1 MSCIGNGLV
10 SLGLVLLVCGAQGFF
25 LPNVTRLEKLLSKYQ
40 RDEPHSRVRRA
51 IPRSD
56 QEEILMLH
64 NKLRGQV
71 YPPASN
77 MEYMVSAGSCTPAR
91 GPGLRLLV
99 PSHWV
104 CGRPGVL
111 GSRGSPASVLDAPLK
126 QQDVSSPAEAPRGQP
141 SVASLEL
148 SPRPRPVFHPPPWK
162 AEQGGSQGWALVVQ
176 TKLCHLLAV

>member
-25 LPNVTRLEKLLSKYQ
+25 LPNVTHLEKLLSKYQ

-77 MEYMVSAGSCTPAR
+77 MEYMVSAGSRPCAR
-91 GPGLRLLV
+91 ARAPSACPQPLGAWQAWGLGQQRV
-99 PSHWV
+99 P
-104 CGRPGVL
+104 C
-111 GSRGSPASVLDAPLK
+111 
-126 QQDVSSPAEAPRGQP
+126 
-141 SVASLEL
+141 
-148 SPRPRPVFHPPPWK
+148 
-162 AEQGGSQGWALVVQ
+162 
-176 TKLCHLLAV
+176 LCS